1 MEKVHSDSIWYI
13 RENDGGQPDLMPDE
27 MFFSKDERSLIRGS
41 RTDPRTET
49 CRPCVV
55 ELHEIDSPELHGVVL
70 DVTPRGMLVRMLQ
83 PIPLDTVLTIQLMR
97 DDKYQKKLSTPHVG
111 RVVRIEETKDG
122 FFDHGLHLVKDVIP
136 KASERPVHIPNP
148 KPSPTRGP
156 SRMQTV
162 DITSDNADRK
172 RGR

>member
-1 MEKVHSDSIWYI
+1 
-13 RENDGGQPDLMPDE
+13 MPDE
-27 MFFSKDERSLIRGS
+27 MFFSKDEKSLIRGS

-55 ELHEIDSPELHGVVL
+55 ELHNTESPELHGVVL

-83 PIPLDTVLTIQLMR
+83 PIPLQSMLTIQLMR

-111 RVVRIEETKDG
+111 RVVRIEETREG
-122 FFDHGLHLVKDVIP
+122 FFDHGLHLIKESIP
-136 KASERPVHIPNP
+136 KASERPVYIPTP
-148 KPSPTRGP
+148 KASPARRP
-156 SRMQTV
+156 SRMRTV
-162 DITSDNADRK
+162 DLTSENSDRR